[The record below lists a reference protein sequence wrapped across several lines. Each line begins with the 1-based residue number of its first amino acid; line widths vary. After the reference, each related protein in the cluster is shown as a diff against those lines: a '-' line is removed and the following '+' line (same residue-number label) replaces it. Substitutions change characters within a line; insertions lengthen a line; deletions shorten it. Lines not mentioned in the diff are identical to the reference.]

1 MSHEHIPV
9 TEELFNY
16 LRLVSLREPEVLRRL
31 REETGQLPEMTMQT
45 MAEQCQLMALL
56 AGCIGARRTIE
67 VGVFTGY
74 SSLWTALALPQDGYI
89 LACDISEKWTSIGR
103 KYWREAGVEHKIDLR
118 LAPALETLDAVLA
131 NGSEGSFDFA
141 YDFAYIDADKA
152 NYGNYYERVL
162 KLLRPRGLILFDN
175 VLWSGKVADESEQ
188 DADTVALRAF
198 NSKLAGDERVDL
210 SMLPIGDGLTIAC
223 KR

>member
-9 TEELFNY
+9 TEELFSY
-16 LRLVSLREPEVLRRL
+16 MRTVSLREPDVLRRL
-31 REETGQLPEMTMQT
+31 RDETGQLPEMTMQT

-56 AGCIGARRTIE
+56 AGSIGARRTIE

-74 SSLWTALALPQDGYI
+74 SALWTALALPQDGYI

-103 KYWREAGVEHKIDLR
+103 RYWREAGVEHKIDLH
-118 LAPALETLDAVLA
+118 LAPALQTLDGELA
-131 NGSEGSFDFA
+131 KRSQGSF
-141 YDFAYIDADKA
+141 DFAYIDADKA

-198 NSKLAGDERVDL
+198 NSKLAGDERVDM

>member
-9 TEELFNY
+9 TEQLFSY
-16 LRLVSLREPEVLRRL
+16 MRAVSLREPEVLRRL
-31 REETGQLPEMTMQT
+31 REETGQMPEMTMQT

-56 AGCIGARRTIE
+56 AGSIGARRTIE

-74 SSLWTALALPQDGYI
+74 SALWTALALPQDGYI

-118 LAPALETLDAVLA
+118 LAPALESLDAVLA
-131 NGSEGSFDFA
+131 NGSKGSF
-141 YDFAYIDADKA
+141 DFAYIDADKA

-162 KLLRPRGLILFDN
+162 KLLRPSGLILVDN

-188 DADTVALRAF
+188 DADTLALRAF
-198 NSKLAGDERVDL
+198 NSKLAGDARVDM

>member
-1 MSHEHIPV
+1 MSHEHISV
-9 TEELFNY
+9 TEDLFRYMRN
-16 LRLVSLREPEVLRRL
+16 VSLREPEVLRRL
-31 REETGQLPEMTMQT
+31 REETGQMPEMTMQT

-56 AGCIGARRTIE
+56 AGSIGARRTIE

-74 SSLWTALALPQDGYI
+74 SALWTALALPQDGYI
-89 LACDISEKWTSIGR
+89 LACDISEKWTSIGHR
-103 KYWREAGVEHKIDLR
+103 YWREAGVEHKIDLR

-131 NGSEGSFDFA
+131 NGAEGSF
-141 YDFAYIDADKA
+141 DFAYIDADKA

-175 VLWSGKVADESEQ
+175 VLWSGKVADENEQ
-188 DADTVALRAF
+188 DSDTVALRAF
-198 NSKLAGDERVDL
+198 NSKLAGDARVDM